1 MVNPF
6 LSGEHYDTETAVMLE
21 KATVLDIKNAVA
33 YTDGAKIFMNTPDNL
48 YKLLPAYNDDML
60 KWLLWHERMHIEL
73 SHHERY
79 FKCLA
84 DSKLLARLTEEEVNI
99 IMDILVHDWMAK
111 KFPEL
116 VPVAKENLAQFRDSN
131 SLKYTFKTKTLTKML
146 TEYAE
151 SKEESHE
158 EETSTSENPSE
169 DDDDTEQ
176 KEEASK
182 HTSDTKADT
191 KKKKKST
198 KGRPSSRE
206 SDINP
211 SEEGSV
217 KSPSTEPTPDWSQ
230 LDDIDSK
237 EFITENESENY
248 SFQARQLARK
258 KIRIARLTQTMNS
271 LATGTRVRSYKTPNY
286 AQTGQHT
293 ILKGS
298 KPGHAK
304 LYLCFDASG
313 SMSGD
318 MHMFKEIIK
327 NFIPQALSTPT
338 LWFAGV
344 CRNSEKLRDPDGRSE
359 DYFKGTFKDFLDVLA
374 NNGYGDDGDRT
385 IELCWRAEQ
394 LGYSPIGITDGGG
407 QLEWSKD
414 KLKELKS
421 TILVGY
427 NKCWLDK
434 AHSINPN
441 VQILCTSE

>member
-6 LSGEHYDTETAVMLE
+6 LSGEHYDTETAIMLE
-21 KATVLDIKNAVA
+21 NATILDIENAVA

-73 SHHERY
+73 NHHKRY

-84 DSKLLARLTEEEVNI
+84 DDKLLSKLSKEEVNI

-116 VPVAKENLAQFRDSN
+116 VPVAKENLAQFRDCN

-151 SKEESHE
+151 SKEKSCE
-158 EETSTSENPSE
+158 EETSAGKPS
-169 DDDDTEQ
+169 DDDRTEQ
-176 KEEASK
+176 TEPKE
-182 HTSDTKADT
+182 SDTTDT
-191 KKKKKST
+191 KSEKKKKAT
-198 KGRPSSRE
+198 KGTPSGRE
-206 SDINP
+206 SDIDDD
-211 SEEGSV
+211 SLEEESI
-217 KSPSTEPTPDWSQ
+217 KSEPTPDWSQ
-230 LDDIDSK
+230 LDNINPK
-237 EFITENESENY
+237 EFITESEAEKCSY
-248 SFQARQLARK
+248 MAKRLAKK
-258 KIRIARLTQTMNS
+258 KIRIARLTQTMNGLTTS
-271 LATGTRVRSYKTPNY
+271 TRIRSYKTPNY

-313 SMSGD
+313 SMSSD
-318 MHMFKEIIK
+318 MCLFKTIIK
-327 NFIPQALSTPT
+327 NSIPQALSTPT

-344 CRNSEKLRDPDGRSE
+344 CRNSEKLRDPDGRSG

-374 NNGYGDDGDRT
+374 DDGYSDDGDRT

-407 QLEWSKD
+407 QLKWSID

-421 TILVGY
+421 TILVGSNSY
-427 NKCWLDK
+427 WLEK

>member
-6 LSGEHYDTETAVMLE
+6 LSGEHYDTETAIMLE

-33 YTDGAKIFMNTPDNL
+33 YTDGTKVFMNTPDNL
-48 YKLLPAYNDDML
+48 DKILPAYSDDML

-73 SHHERY
+73 NHHKRY
-79 FKCLA
+79 FKCLT
-84 DSKLLARLTEEEVNI
+84 DSKLLARLTKEEVNI

-131 SLKYTFKTKTLTKML
+131 SLKYTFKTRTLTKML

-151 SKEESHE
+151 SKEGSCE
-158 EETSTSENPSE
+158 EETSAGENPAE
-169 DDDDTEQ
+169 DDSDTEQ
-176 KEEASK
+176 KEEGASK
-182 HTSDTKADT
+182 YTSDTKTDT
-191 KKKKKST
+191 KKKKKT
-198 KGRPSSRE
+198 PSSRE
-206 SDINP
+206 SDIDL

-230 LDDIDSK
+230 LDSIDSR
-237 EFITENESENY
+237 EFITETESERCSY
-248 SFQARQLARK
+248 QAEQLARK

-293 ILKGS
+293 ILKGG

-313 SMSGD
+313 SMSPD
-318 MHMFKEIIK
+318 MRIFKEIIK
-327 NFIPQALSTPT
+327 KSIPQALSTPT
-338 LWFAGV
+338 LWFAG
-344 CRNSEKLRDPDGRSE
+344 CCCNASKLRDPDGRSE
-359 DYFKGTFKDFLDVLA
+359 SYFKGTFKDFLDVSA
-374 NNGYGDDGDRT
+374 DNGYRDDGDRT

-407 QLEWSKD
+407 QLEWGKD

-421 TILVGY
+421 TILVGP
-427 NKCWLDK
+427 NKYWLAK

>member
-6 LSGEHYDTETAVMLE
+6 LSGEHYDTETAIMLE
-21 KATVLDIKNAVA
+21 NTTVLDIENAVA

-73 SHHERY
+73 NHHKRY

-84 DSKLLARLTEEEVNI
+84 DDKLLSKLSKEEVNI

-116 VPVAKENLAQFRDSN
+116 VPVAKENLAQFRDCN
-131 SLKYTFKTKTLTKML
+131 SLGYTFKTKTLEKML

-151 SKEESHE
+151 NKKGSCE
-158 EETSTSENPSE
+158 EETSAGKPS
-169 DDDDTEQ
+169 DDDRTEQ
-176 KEEASK
+176 TEPKE
-182 HTSDTKADT
+182 SDTTDT
-191 KKKKKST
+191 KSKKKATKEAT
-198 KGRPSSRE
+198 KGTPSGRE
-206 SDINP
+206 SDIDDD
-211 SEEGSV
+211 SLEEESI
-217 KSPSTEPTPDWSQ
+217 KSEPTPDWSQ
-230 LDDIDSK
+230 LDNINPK
-237 EFITENESENY
+237 EFITEREAENCSY
-248 SFQARQLARK
+248 IAKRLAKK
-258 KIRIARLTQTMNS
+258 KIRIARLTQTMNGLTTS
-271 LATGTRVRSYKTPNY
+271 TRIRSYKTPNY

-313 SMSGD
+313 SMSSD
-318 MHMFKEIIK
+318 MSLFKEIIK
-327 NFIPQALSTPT
+327 NSIPQALSTPT

-344 CRNSEKLRDPDGRSE
+344 CRNSEKLRDPDGRSG

-374 NNGYGDDGDRT
+374 DDGYSDDGDRT

-407 QLEWSKD
+407 QLKWSID

-421 TILVGY
+421 TILVGSNNY
-427 NKCWLDK
+427 WLEK

>member
-6 LSGEHYDTETAVMLE
+6 LSGEHYDTETAIMLE
-21 KATVLDIKNAVA
+21 NATILDIENAVA

-73 SHHERY
+73 NHHKRY

-84 DSKLLARLTEEEVNI
+84 DDKLLSKLSKEEVNI

-116 VPVAKENLAQFRDSN
+116 VPVAKENLAQFRDCN

-151 SKEESHE
+151 SKEKSCE
-158 EETSTSENPSE
+158 EETSAGKPS
-169 DDDDTEQ
+169 DDDRTEQTEPKESDTTDTE
-176 KEEASK
+176 S
-182 HTSDTKADT
+182 
-191 KKKKKST
+191 KKKATKEAT
-198 KGRPSSRE
+198 KGTPSDRE
-206 SDINP
+206 SDIDDD
-211 SEEGSV
+211 SLEEESI
-217 KSPSTEPTPDWSQ
+217 KSEPTPDWSQ
-230 LDDIDSK
+230 LDNINPK
-237 EFITENESENY
+237 EFITESEAKKCSY
-248 SFQARQLARK
+248 MAKRLAEK
-258 KIRIARLTQTMNS
+258 KIRIARLTQTMNGLTTS
-271 LATGTRVRSYKTPNY
+271 TRIRSYKTPNS

-318 MHMFKEIIK
+318 MCLFKEIIK
-327 NFIPQALSTPT
+327 NSIPQALSTPT

-344 CRNSEKLRDPDGRSE
+344 CRNSEKLRDPDSRSG

-374 NNGYGDDGDRT
+374 DDGYSDDGDRT

-407 QLEWSKD
+407 QLKWSID

-421 TILVGY
+421 TILVGCNSY
-427 NKCWLDK
+427 WLNK

>member
-6 LSGEHYDTETAVMLE
+6 LSGEHYDTETAIMLE
-21 KATVLDIKNAVA
+21 NATILDIENAVA

-73 SHHERY
+73 NHHKRY

-84 DSKLLARLTEEEVNI
+84 DDKLLSKLSKEEVNI

-116 VPVAKENLAQFRDSN
+116 VPVAKENLAQFRDCN

-151 SKEESHE
+151 SKEKSCE
-158 EETSTSENPSE
+158 EETSAGKPS
-169 DDDDTEQ
+169 DDDRTEQ
-176 KEEASK
+176 TEPKE
-182 HTSDTKADT
+182 SDTTDT
-191 KKKKKST
+191 KSEKKKKAT
-198 KGRPSSRE
+198 KGTPSGRE
-206 SDINP
+206 SDIDDD
-211 SEEGSV
+211 SLEEESI
-217 KSPSTEPTPDWSQ
+217 KSEPTPDWSQ
-230 LDDIDSK
+230 LDNINPK
-237 EFITENESENY
+237 EFITESEAEKCSY
-248 SFQARQLARK
+248 MAKRLAKK
-258 KIRIARLTQTMNS
+258 KIRIARLTQTMNGLTTS
-271 LATGTRVRSYKTPNY
+271 TRIRSYKTPNY

-313 SMSGD
+313 SMSSD
-318 MHMFKEIIK
+318 MCLFKEIIK
-327 NFIPQALSTPT
+327 NSIPQALSTPT

-344 CRNSEKLRDPDGRSE
+344 CRNSEKLRDPDGRSG

-374 NNGYGDDGDRT
+374 DDGYSDDGDRT

-407 QLEWSKD
+407 QLKWSID

-421 TILVGY
+421 TILVGSNSY
-427 NKCWLDK
+427 WLEK

>member
-6 LSGEHYDTETAVMLE
+6 LSGEHYDTETAIMLE
-21 KATVLDIKNAVA
+21 NATILDIENAVA

-73 SHHERY
+73 NHHKRY

-84 DSKLLARLTEEEVNI
+84 DDKLLSKLSKEEVNI

-116 VPVAKENLAQFRDSN
+116 VPVAKENLAQFRDCN

-151 SKEESHE
+151 SKEKSCE
-158 EETSTSENPSE
+158 EETSAGKPS
-169 DDDDTEQ
+169 DDDRTEQTEPKESDTTDTE
-176 KEEASK
+176 S
-182 HTSDTKADT
+182 
-191 KKKKKST
+191 KKKATKEAT
-198 KGRPSSRE
+198 KGTPSDRE
-206 SDINP
+206 SDIDDD
-211 SEEGSV
+211 SLEEESI
-217 KSPSTEPTPDWSQ
+217 KSEPTPDWSQ
-230 LDDIDSK
+230 LDNINPK
-237 EFITENESENY
+237 EFITESEAKKCSY
-248 SFQARQLARK
+248 MAKRLAEK
-258 KIRIARLTQTMNS
+258 KIRIARLTQTMNGLTTS
-271 LATGTRVRSYKTPNY
+271 TRIRSYKTPNY

-318 MHMFKEIIK
+318 MCLFKEIIK
-327 NFIPQALSTPT
+327 NSIPQALSTPT

-344 CRNSEKLRDPDGRSE
+344 CRNSEKLRDPDSRSG

-374 NNGYGDDGDRT
+374 DDGYSDDGDRT

-407 QLEWSKD
+407 QLKWSID

-421 TILVGY
+421 TILVGDNSY
-427 NKCWLDK
+427 WLNK

>member
-6 LSGEHYDTETAVMLE
+6 LSGEHYDTETAIMLE
-21 KATVLDIKNAVA
+21 NATILDIENAVA

-73 SHHERY
+73 NHHKRY

-84 DSKLLARLTEEEVNI
+84 DDKLLSKLSKEEVNI

-116 VPVAKENLAQFRDSN
+116 VPGAKENLAQFRDCN
-131 SLKYTFKTKTLTKML
+131 SLGYTFKTKTLTKML

-151 SKEESHE
+151 SKEGSCE
-158 EETSTSENPSE
+158 EETSAGKPS
-169 DDDDTEQ
+169 DDDRTEQ
-176 KEEASK
+176 TEPKESG
-182 HTSDTKADT
+182 TTDTKS
-191 KKKKKST
+191 KKKATKEAT
-198 KGRPSSRE
+198 KGVPSGRE
-206 SDINP
+206 SDIDDDS
-211 SEEGSV
+211 SEEESI
-217 KSPSTEPTPDWSQ
+217 KSEPTPDWSQ
-230 LDDIDSK
+230 LDNINPK
-237 EFITENESENY
+237 EFITESEAEKCSY
-248 SFQARQLARK
+248 IAKRLAEK
-258 KIRIARLTQTMNS
+258 KIRIARLTQTMNGLTTS
-271 LATGTRVRSYKTPNY
+271 TRIRSYKTPNY

-313 SMSGD
+313 SMSSD
-318 MHMFKEIIK
+318 MHLFKTIIK
-327 NFIPQALSTPT
+327 NSIPQALSTPT

-344 CRNSEKLRDPDGRSE
+344 CRNSEKLRDPDGRSG

-374 NNGYGDDGDRT
+374 DNGYSDDGDRT

-407 QLEWSKD
+407 QLKWSID

-421 TILVGY
+421 TILVGSNNY
-427 NKCWLDK
+427 WLEK

>member
-6 LSGEHYDTETAVMLE
+6 LSGEHYDTETAIMLE
-21 KATVLDIKNAVA
+21 NATILDIENAVA

-73 SHHERY
+73 NHHKRY

-84 DSKLLARLTEEEVNI
+84 DDKLLSKLSKEEVNI

-116 VPVAKENLAQFRDSN
+116 VPVAKENLAQFRDCN

-151 SKEESHE
+151 SKEKSCE
-158 EETSTSENPSE
+158 EETSAGKPS
-169 DDDDTEQ
+169 DDDRTEQTEPKESDTTDTE
-176 KEEASK
+176 S
-182 HTSDTKADT
+182 
-191 KKKKKST
+191 KKKKKAAT
-198 KGRPSSRE
+198 KGTSSDRE
-206 SDINP
+206 SDIDDD
-211 SEEGSV
+211 SLEEESI
-217 KSPSTEPTPDWSQ
+217 KSEPTPDWSQ
-230 LDDIDSK
+230 LDNINPK
-237 EFITENESENY
+237 EFITESEAEKCSY
-248 SFQARQLARK
+248 MAKRLAKK
-258 KIRIARLTQTMNS
+258 KIRIARLTQTMNGLTTS
-271 LATGTRVRSYKTPNY
+271 TRIRSYKTPNY

-313 SMSGD
+313 SMSSD
-318 MHMFKEIIK
+318 MCLFKEIIK
-327 NFIPQALSTPT
+327 NSIPQALSTPT

-344 CRNSEKLRDPDGRSE
+344 CRNSEKLRDPDGRSG

-374 NNGYGDDGDRT
+374 DDGYSDDGDRT

-407 QLEWSKD
+407 QLKWSID

-421 TILVGY
+421 TILVGSNNY
-427 NKCWLDK
+427 WLEK

>member
-6 LSGEHYDTETAVMLE
+6 LSGEHYDTETAIMLE
-21 KATVLDIKNAVA
+21 NATILDIENAVA

-73 SHHERY
+73 NHHKRY

-84 DSKLLARLTEEEVNI
+84 DDKLLSKLSKEEVNI

-116 VPVAKENLAQFRDSN
+116 VPVAKENLAQFRDCN
-131 SLKYTFKTKTLTKML
+131 SLGYTFKTKTLTKML

-151 SKEESHE
+151 SKEKSCE
-158 EETSTSENPSE
+158 EETSAGKPS
-169 DDDDTEQ
+169 DDDRTEQ
-176 KEEASK
+176 TEPKE
-182 HTSDTKADT
+182 SDTADT
-191 KKKKKST
+191 KSKKKKEAT
-198 KGRPSSRE
+198 KGTPSGRE
-206 SDINP
+206 SDIDDDS
-211 SEEGSV
+211 SEEESI
-217 KSPSTEPTPDWSQ
+217 KSEPTPDWSQ
-230 LDDIDSK
+230 LDNINPK
-237 EFITENESENY
+237 EFITESEAEKCSY
-248 SFQARQLARK
+248 IAKRLAEK
-258 KIRIARLTQTMNS
+258 KIRIARLTQTMNGLTTS
-271 LATGTRVRSYKTPNY
+271 TRIRSYKTPNY

-313 SMSGD
+313 SMSSD
-318 MHMFKEIIK
+318 MHLFKTIIK
-327 NFIPQALSTPT
+327 NSIPQALSTPT

-344 CRNSEKLRDPDGRSE
+344 CRNSEKLRDPDGRSG

-374 NNGYGDDGDRT
+374 DDGYSDDGDRT

-407 QLEWSKD
+407 QLKWSID

-421 TILVGY
+421 TILVGS
-427 NKCWLDK
+427 NKYWLEK

>member
-6 LSGEHYDTETAVMLE
+6 LSGEHYDTETAIMLE

-33 YTDGAKIFMNTPDNL
+33 YTDGTKVFMNTPDNL
-48 YKLLPAYNDDML
+48 DKILPAYSDNML

-73 SHHERY
+73 NHHKRY

-84 DSKLLARLTEEEVNI
+84 DDELLARLTKEEVNI

-116 VPVAKENLAQFRDSN
+116 VPVAKENLAQFRDRN
-131 SLKYTFKTKTLTKML
+131 SLEYTFKTKTLTKML

-151 SKEESHE
+151 SKEGSYE
-158 EETSTSENPSE
+158 EG
-169 DDDDTEQ
+169 
-176 KEEASK
+176 
-182 HTSDTKADT
+182 TSDAKADT
-191 KKKKKST
+191 KKKKKSS
-198 KGRPSSRE
+198 KGAPSDKE
-206 SDINP
+206 SDIDL

-217 KSPSTEPTPDWSQ
+217 NSSSTEPTPDWSQ
-230 LDDIDSK
+230 LTTIDSK
-237 EFITENESENY
+237 EFITENESKTY
-248 SFQARQLARK
+248 SYQAEQLARK
-258 KIRIARLTQTMNS
+258 KIQVARLTQTMNS

-313 SMSGD
+313 SMSRD
-318 MHMFKEIIK
+318 MRMFKEIIK
-327 NFIPQALSTPT
+327 NSIPQALSTPT
-338 LWFAGV
+338 LWFAGA
-344 CRNSEKLRDPDGRSE
+344 CPNSNKLRDPDGRSE
-359 DYFKGTFKDFLDVLA
+359 DCFKGTFKDFLDVSA
-374 NNGYGDDGDRT
+374 HDGYSDDGDRT

-394 LGYSPIGITDGGG
+394 LGYSPIGVTDGGG

-421 TILVGY
+421 TILVGDS
-427 NKCWLDK
+427 KHWLAK

>member
-6 LSGEHYDTETAVMLE
+6 LSGEHYDTETAIMLE
-21 KATVLDIKNAVA
+21 NATILDIENAVA

-73 SHHERY
+73 NHHKRY

-84 DSKLLARLTEEEVNI
+84 DDKLLSKLSKEEVNI

-116 VPVAKENLAQFRDSN
+116 VPVAKENLAQFRDCN
-131 SLKYTFKTKTLTKML
+131 SLGYTFKTKTLTKML

-151 SKEESHE
+151 SKEKSCE
-158 EETSTSENPSE
+158 EETSAGKPS
-169 DDDDTEQ
+169 DDDRTEQTEPKESDTTDTE
-176 KEEASK
+176 S
-182 HTSDTKADT
+182 
-191 KKKKKST
+191 KKKKKATKEAT
-198 KGRPSSRE
+198 KGTPSGRE
-206 SDINP
+206 SDIDDDS
-211 SEEGSV
+211 SEESI
-217 KSPSTEPTPDWSQ
+217 KSEPTPDWSQ
-230 LDDIDSK
+230 LDNINPK
-237 EFITENESENY
+237 EFITESEAKNCSY
-248 SFQARQLARK
+248 IAKRLAEK
-258 KIRIARLTQTMNS
+258 KIRIARLTQTMNGLTTS
-271 LATGTRVRSYKTPNY
+271 TRIRSYKTPNY

-313 SMSGD
+313 SMSSD
-318 MHMFKEIIK
+318 MYLFKTIIK
-327 NFIPQALSTPT
+327 NSIPQALSTPT

-344 CRNSEKLRDPDGRSE
+344 CRNSEKLRDPDGRSG

-374 NNGYGDDGDRT
+374 DDGYSDDGDRT

-407 QLEWSKD
+407 QLKWSID

-421 TILVGY
+421 TILVGSNSY
-427 NKCWLDK
+427 WLNK

-441 VQILCTSE
+441 VQILCTRE

>member
-6 LSGEHYDTETAVMLE
+6 LSGEHYDTETAIMLE
-21 KATVLDIKNAVA
+21 NATILDIENAVA

-73 SHHERY
+73 NHHKRY

-84 DSKLLARLTEEEVNI
+84 DDKLLSKLNKEEVNI

-116 VPVAKENLAQFRDSN
+116 VPVAKENLAQFRDCN
-131 SLKYTFKTKTLTKML
+131 SLGYTFKTKTLTKML

-151 SKEESHE
+151 NKKGSCE
-158 EETSTSENPSE
+158 EETSAGKPS
-169 DDDDTEQ
+169 DDDRTEQ
-176 KEEASK
+176 TEPKE
-182 HTSDTKADT
+182 SDTTDT
-191 KKKKKST
+191 KSKKKATKEAT
-198 KGRPSSRE
+198 KGTPSGRE
-206 SDINP
+206 SDIDDD
-211 SEEGSV
+211 SLEEESI
-217 KSPSTEPTPDWSQ
+217 KSEPTPDWSQ
-230 LDDIDSK
+230 LDNINPK
-237 EFITENESENY
+237 EFITESEAKKC
-248 SFQARQLARK
+248 SFQAKQLARK
-258 KIRIARLTQTMNS
+258 KIRIARLTQTMNGLTTS
-271 LATGTRVRSYKTPNY
+271 TRIRSYKTPNY

-313 SMSGD
+313 SMSSD
-318 MHMFKEIIK
+318 MCLFKEIIK
-327 NFIPQALSTPT
+327 NSIPQALSTPT

-344 CRNSEKLRDPDGRSE
+344 CRNSEKLRDPDGRSG

-374 NNGYGDDGDRT
+374 DDGYSDDGDRT

-407 QLEWSKD
+407 QLKWSID

-421 TILVGY
+421 TILVGSNNY
-427 NKCWLDK
+427 WLEK

>member
-6 LSGEHYDTETAVMLE
+6 LSGEHYDTETAIMLE
-21 KATVLDIKNAVA
+21 NATILDIENAVA

-73 SHHERY
+73 NHHKRY

-84 DSKLLARLTEEEVNI
+84 DDKLLSKLSKEEVNI

-116 VPVAKENLAQFRDSN
+116 VPVAKENLAQFRDCN

-151 SKEESHE
+151 SKEKSCE
-158 EETSTSENPSE
+158 EETSAGKPS
-169 DDDDTEQ
+169 DDDRTEQTEPKESDTTDTE
-176 KEEASK
+176 S
-182 HTSDTKADT
+182 
-191 KKKKKST
+191 KKKATKEAT
-198 KGRPSSRE
+198 KGTPSDRE
-206 SDINP
+206 SDIDDD
-211 SEEGSV
+211 SLEEESI
-217 KSPSTEPTPDWSQ
+217 KSEPTPDWSQ
-230 LDDIDSK
+230 LDNINPK
-237 EFITENESENY
+237 EFITESEAKKCSY
-248 SFQARQLARK
+248 MAKRLAEK
-258 KIRIARLTQTMNS
+258 KIRIARLTQTMNGLTTS
-271 LATGTRVRSYKTPNY
+271 TRIRSYKTPNY

-318 MHMFKEIIK
+318 MCLFKEIIK
-327 NFIPQALSTPT
+327 NSIPQALSTPT

-344 CRNSEKLRDPDGRSE
+344 CRNSEKLRDPDSRSG

-374 NNGYGDDGDRT
+374 DDGYSDDGDRT

-407 QLEWSKD
+407 QLKWSID

-421 TILVGY
+421 TILVGCNSY
-427 NKCWLDK
+427 WLNK